1 MFPSRFLESLVLLST
16 FIIFLVFN
24 VSAQEESPNR
34 IGISLAGEFLPEQSF
49 NPNFGFFGLRNFT
62 QKSGIEVGV
71 LYRTELDGFTFDFE
85 EPDGNTYFEYV
96 SMRKGF
102 LNFPV
107 LYRFTTKFVTF
118 SAGPNIDA
126 FATWNQLGGN
136 RVTVNSFSISP
147 SVTVGP
153 LVKISR
159 VIPIKGSLALEPEF
173 RIGQRSFSE
182 ADDLYVGFGI
192 RIQQSFSF

>member
-1 MFPSRFLESLVLLST
+1 
-16 FIIFLVFN
+16 
-24 VSAQEESPNR
+24 
-34 IGISLAGEFLPEQSF
+34 
-49 NPNFGFFGLRNFT
+49 
-62 QKSGIEVGV
+62 VGV

-85 EPDGNTYFEYV
+85 VPSGTYFEYV

-102 LNFPV
+102 LNFPI

-126 FATWNQLGGN
+126 FASWDQLGGN
-136 RVTVNSFSISP
+136 LVTVNSYSISP

-153 LVKISR
+153 LIKISR
-159 VIPIKGSLALEPEF
+159 VIPLKGSLALEPEF
-173 RIGQRSFSE
+173 RMGQRSFSE

-192 RIQQSFSF
+192 RVHQSFNLRK

>member
-1 MFPSRFLESLVLLST
+1 MIAHRLFVSIFSLCLFLFDST
-16 FIIFLVFN
+16 AF
-24 VSAQEESPNR
+24 AQDIPRDR
-34 IGISLAGEFLPEQSF
+34 IGISLAGEFLGESL
-49 NPNFGFFGLRNFT
+49 NPNFGFFGYRNFT
-62 QKSGIEVGV
+62 PKSGLEVGV
-71 LYRTELDGFTFDFE
+71 LYRTEVDGFNFDFM
-85 EPDGNTYFEYV
+85 EPNGSIYFEYV

-102 LNFPV
+102 LNFPI

-126 FATWNQLGGN
+126 FASWDQIGGN
-136 RVTVNSFSISP
+136 RVIVNSYSISP

-153 LVKISR
+153 LIKISR

-173 RIGQRSFSE
+173 RMGQRSFSE

-192 RIQQSFSF
+192 RVHQGFKFSD